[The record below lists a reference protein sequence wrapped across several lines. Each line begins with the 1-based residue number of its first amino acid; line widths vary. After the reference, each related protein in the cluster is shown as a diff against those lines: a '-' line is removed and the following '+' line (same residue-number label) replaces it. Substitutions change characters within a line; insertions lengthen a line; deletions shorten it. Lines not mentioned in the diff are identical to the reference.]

1 MRKPNH
7 ENTHVQKFDWGN
19 TAYSNSE
26 EDFPAEGP
34 EPKGKRV
41 VLTHYYDANLMHNVL
56 SGKLVTGVF
65 HLMNLTP
72 LQWYSKKQ
80 ATVETATYGAE
91 FLAARTCIEQIVDI

>member
-1 MRKPNH
+1 VRKPNH
-7 ENTHVQKFDWGN
+7 ENTPVQKNDLGN

-26 EDFPAEGP
+26 EEFSAEAP

-41 VLTHYYDANLMHNVL
+41 VLTHYYDANLMHDVI

-72 LQWYSKKQ
+72 LQ
-80 ATVETATYGAE
+80 
-91 FLAARTCIEQIVDI
+91 